1 MPGLQQLLAVSQNR
15 RQGAFLMTDF
25 VSMLISYVAMF
36 SCGLLLGW
44 HTK

>member
-1 MPGLQQLLAVSQNR
+1 MAVKCTR
-15 RQGAFLMTDF
+15 RRIVTDF

-44 HTK
+44 NLK

>member
-1 MPGLQQLLAVSQNR
+1 MSETNTLPYINAYKKKPI
-15 RQGAFLMTDF
+15 MTDF

-44 HTK
+44 NLK